1 MVGIVFPILVAGSVG
16 LGAWSLS
23 NFIFEVTDG
32 EKKRLKQRLQN
43 QLNGRSDPKSLGHEI
58 GKSIRTDLEPQGFE
72 GKLLKYKIF
81 RNVDDLLQLSFPTL
95 GLTKFLGIAAGC
107 FGTAFMLMLAFTL
120 QPIVATV
127 AGVLLGA
134 CPFLYLT
141 KRKAARQR
149 MMDDQLP
156 DSMDFLG
163 RALKAGH
170 SLATGLQMM
179 GQELPQPIAG
189 EFMHAF
195 GQHSLGVPMDKV
207 MKDMTRRVDSSD
219 FAFFVTAV
227 LIQRQTGGDLG
238 EVLKNISGMIRQR
251 IRLQQQVKAKT
262 AEGRFTGYL
271 LTAFPAVM
279 FVITYT
285 MNPKYGGTLVNT
297 ALGLQLLGF
306 AFTMQIIGLFVIRKI
321 TTVKV

>member
-1 MVGIVFPILVAGSVG
+1 MVGIVLPILVAGSVG
-16 LGAWSLS
+16 LGTWSLS
-23 NFIFEVTDG
+23 NLIFETADG
-32 EKKRLKQRLQN
+32 EKRRLKQRLQN
-43 QLNGRSDPKSLGHEI
+43 QLTGRSDPKSVNSDI
-58 GKSIRTDLEPQGFE
+58 SKSIRTDLEPQGLE
-72 GKLLKYKIF
+72 GKLLKYKLF
-81 RNVDDLLQLSFPTL
+81 RTVDDLLQLSFPTL
-95 GLTKFLGIAAGC
+95 GLKRFLGIATGC
-107 FGTAFMLMLAFTL
+107 FGTGFMLMLAFTL
-120 QPIVATV
+120 QPIVAMV
-127 AGVLLGA
+127 AGVLLGSA
-134 CPFLYLT
+134 PFLYLT
-141 KRKAARQR
+141 KRRAARQR
-149 MMDDQLP
+149 LMDDQLP
-156 DSMDFLG
+156 DAMDFLG

-189 EFMHAF
+189 EFLHAF
-195 GQHSLGVPMDKV
+195 GQHSLGVPMEKV

-297 ALGLQLLGF
+297 SLGLQLLGL

>member
-23 NFIFEVTDG
+23 NFIFEIADG
-32 EKKRLKQRLQN
+32 EKRRLKQRLQN
-43 QLNGRSDPKSLGHEI
+43 QLTGRSDPKSLGNEI

-72 GKLLKYKIF
+72 GKLLKFKIV
-81 RNVDDLLQLSFPTL
+81 RTVDDLLQLSFPTL

-120 QPIVATV
+120 QPIVAMV
-127 AGVLLGA
+127 AGVLAGS

-156 DSMDFLG
+156 DAMDFLG

-189 EFMHAF
+189 EFAHAF
-195 GQHSLGVPMDKV
+195 GQHSLGVPMEKV

-297 ALGLQLLGF
+297 TLGLQLLGF

>member
-1 MVGIVFPILVAGSVG
+1 MVGIVLPILVAGSVG

-23 NFIFEVTDG
+23 NFIFEVADG

-43 QLNGRSDPKSLGHEI
+43 QLNGRSDPRSLGNEI

-72 GKLLKYKIF
+72 GKLLKYKLF
-81 RNVDDLLQLSFPTL
+81 RTVDDLLQLSFPTL
-95 GLTKFLGIAAGC
+95 GLKKFLAIAAGC

-120 QPIVATV
+120 QPIVALV

-285 MNPKYGGTLVNT
+285 MNPQYGGTLVNT
-297 ALGLQLLGF
+297 SLGLQLLGF

>member
-23 NFIFEVTDG
+23 NFIFEITDG

-43 QLNGRSDPKSLGHEI
+43 QLNGRSDPRSLGHEI

-95 GLTKFLGIAAGC
+95 GLAKFLGIAAGC

-189 EFMHAF
+189 EFLHAF

-297 ALGLQLLGF
+297 SLGLQLLGF